1 MTSDSHNRHAPTTPV
16 HPVGSGGGAPVDI
29 AGKLAVVAIDAGHAR
44 VYAIEAEP
52 NTAMETI
59 TAPDPSHVNHNIF
72 HRHGN
77 PSGAFDVDGAE
88 TTAYFKALAHA
99 LAPARGLLLVGHG
112 KGKANFSHHFE
123 SFLEKHHRD
132 VAAKI
137 VANVRA
143 DIDDITDRQLL
154 RLGEHHFHIEVPRRA

>member
-1 MTSDSHNRHAPTTPV
+1 MTSDSHNRHAPTSTV
-16 HPVGSGGGAPVDI
+16 HPVGSGGGAPIDI
-29 AGKLAVVAIDAGHAR
+29 AGKLAVVAVDAGHAR

-52 NTAMETI
+52 NTAMETVA
-59 TAPDPSHVNHNIF
+59 APDPAHVNHNIF

-88 TTAYFKALAHA
+88 TNAYFKALAHA

-112 KGKANFSHHFE
+112 KGKANFSHQFE
-123 SFLEKHHRD
+123 AFLEKHHRD

-137 VANVRA
+137 VATVRA
-143 DIDDITDRQLL
+143 DIDDISDRQLL